1 MLSKYFI
8 IPVIGSVNDV
18 LEAFLPNPWDMDSCL
33 RPISA
38 PLLLHRILSYL
49 ILWYHIISY
58 LSYHITSYH
67 IISYHIILYYIISYH
82 IISCRVQSYS
92 MKFYSMVWYGLIWY
106 QMSISSPSETN
117 KSLWYIRSNF
127 LTAADSSG
135 TAPPVA
141 KLWKECLP
149 ANFFNKVFN
158 FLKNNILA
166 YRKLYLLINK
176 KNQESCAC
184 LKIEN

>member
-1 MLSKYFI
+1 MLSKYFL
-8 IPVIGSVNDV
+8 IPVTGSVNDV
-18 LEAFLPNPWDMDSCL
+18 LEAFLPDPWDMDSCL
-33 RPISA
+33 QPTCS

-49 ILWYHIISY
+49 ILVYSTPILHPLVYDMIF
-58 LSYHITSYH
+58 YH
-67 IISYHIILYYIISYH
+67 IISYHIILYH
-82 IISCRVQSYS
+82 IEFNLILWYS
-92 MKFYSMVWYGLIWY
+92 ILFYSMVWFDMIWY
-106 QMSISSPSETN
+106 RMSITSPSETN

-176 KNQESCAC
+176 KN
-184 LKIEN
+184 